1 MATGFSNTPPA
12 SQFRKYNS
20 WGNTRQPKN
29 LAGDNGTQT
38 AAPTTAVPSTE
49 TDGYVTENQR
59 YLHVRLLD
67 KAKAGNGLGIKIWGY
82 NHAFGTWSP
91 LTDITGTALE
101 MKVTTADSPILR
113 VFEISGTDRVYF
125 QLADVLS
132 LGTPDAWSA
141 GNDELH
147 AACSTF

>member
-1 MATGFSNTPPA
+1 MAGFNNTPPA
-12 SQFRKYNS
+12 SEFRNASS
-20 WGNTRQPKN
+20 WGRTRGPKN
-29 LAGDNGTQT
+29 LNGANGTQV
-38 AAPTTAVPSTE
+38 AAPTTAVPSAA
-49 TDGYVTENQR
+49 TDGYATENQR
-59 YLHVRLLD
+59 YLHVRLMD
-67 KAKAGNGLGIKIWGY
+67 KVKATNGIGIKIWGY
-82 NHAFGTWSP
+82 NHAFGAWSP

-125 QLADVLS
+125 QLADVLAIS
-132 LGTPDAWSA
+132 TDTWSA